1 MDINEMVIIII
12 FNIIAID
19 GFSLV
24 FGLFMEQIFSRGKYP
39 RAIVFHVHRVIENIV
54 ATETVWYLS
63 LSLSVFLHRN
73 VDNYKRVFD
82 KIAIESNS

>member
-1 MDINEMVIIII
+1 MDINEMVLIII
-12 FNIIAID
+12 FNIIAIN

-39 RAIVFHVHRVIENIV
+39 RAIVFLVHRVIENIV
-54 ATETVWYLS
+54 ATETVWY
-63 LSLSVFLHRN
+63 LSVFLHRN

>member
-12 FNIIAID
+12 FNIIAIN

-24 FGLFMEQIFSRGKYP
+24 FGLFMEQIFSRGKYL
-39 RAIVFHVHRVIENIV
+39 RAIVFLVHRVIENIV

-63 LSLSVFLHRN
+63 LSVFLHRN
-73 VDNYKRVFD
+73 VDNFKRVFD